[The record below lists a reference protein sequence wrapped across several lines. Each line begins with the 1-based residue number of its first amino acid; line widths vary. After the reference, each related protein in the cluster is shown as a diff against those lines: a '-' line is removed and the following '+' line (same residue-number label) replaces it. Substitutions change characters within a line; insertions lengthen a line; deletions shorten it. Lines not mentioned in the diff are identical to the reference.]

1 MSHAGN
7 RVLWTLIGLL
17 LTALGAAA
25 VVANLGHLPG
35 IDERAPLIWTA
46 FRGVFRDISPW
57 GPIVTIAL
65 GLLLASLGWILL
77 RRQLRPASS
86 PAMDEYDLRTVT
98 PNRVPRY
105 GTGPGLTIVQGSALA
120 DGLERDLTRDPQIR
134 RASVWLTGEPPT
146 PAVRIKLYVTPQA
159 PLSNLREYVQAAVDR
174 FATTSGLR
182 PSQLD
187 ITARVDAG
195 GAARVR

>member
-7 RVLWTLIGLL
+7 RVLWTVIGLL

-25 VVANLGHLPG
+25 AVANLGHLPG

-65 GLLLASLGWILL
+65 GLILAYLGWTLL
-77 RRQLRPASS
+77 RRQLRPASD
-86 PAMDEYDLRTVT
+86 PAMDEYDLRAVT
-98 PNRVPRY
+98 GDRAAAD
-105 GTGPGLTIVQGSALA
+105 GSGPGITVVQGSSLA

-134 RASVWLTGEPPT
+134 RASVWLTGDPPS
-146 PAVRIKLYVTPQA
+146 PEVRIKLYVSPQA
-159 PLSNLREYVQAAVDR
+159 PLSALREYVQAAVDR
-174 FATTSGLR
+174 FAATSGLR
-182 PSQLD
+182 PRHLD

-195 GAARVR
+195 GTARVL